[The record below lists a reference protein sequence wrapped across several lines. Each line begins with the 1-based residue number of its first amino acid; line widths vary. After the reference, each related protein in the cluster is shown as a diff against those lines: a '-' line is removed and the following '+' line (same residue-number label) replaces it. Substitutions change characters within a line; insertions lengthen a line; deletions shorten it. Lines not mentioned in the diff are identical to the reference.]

1 MPYSSDSFDR
11 EGVEFSQSE
20 QLNHLLASLPIDV
33 YERLAPHLKK
43 VDLELR
49 QVLYEPTEPMD
60 IVYFPNQSMV
70 SLVQVMENGS
80 TIEAGV
86 VGNDGMVGYPVYL
99 GGKSS
104 SSRAVVQ
111 IPGSAI
117 ALDAAILKAEF
128 DRCGDLHTLLL
139 RYSQALLAQISQT
152 AACNRFHPTEER
164 LARWLLQSQDALR
177 SPDLELTQDF
187 LASML
192 GTRRASITLAAGKLQ
207 QAGLIH
213 YNRGFIRIVNRD
225 GLEAAA
231 CECYN
236 VVQAEY
242 GRLLGA
248 RHRML

>member
-1 MPYSSDSFDR
+1 MPYSSENSDR
-11 EGVEFSQSE
+11 KGAGLSQAE
-20 QLNHLLASLPIDV
+20 QLNHLLASLPADV
-33 YERLAPHLKK
+33 YERLAPHLRKI
-43 VDLELR
+43 DLELR
-49 QVLYEPTEPMD
+49 QVLYEPTETMD
-60 IVYFPNQSMV
+60 TVYFPNQSMV
-70 SLVQVMENGS
+70 SLVQVMENGA

-86 VGNDGMVGYPVYL
+86 VGNDGIVGYPVYL

-117 ALDAAILKAEF
+117 VLNAAILKAEF
-128 DRCGDLHTLLL
+128 DRCGDLHDLLL
-139 RYSQALLAQISQT
+139 RYSQALIAQISQT

-177 SPDLELTQDF
+177 SPNLELTQDF

-213 YNRGFIRIVNRD
+213 YNRGFIQILNRNA
-225 GLEAAA
+225 LESAA

-236 VVQAEY
+236 VVKAEY
-242 GRLLGA
+242 SRLLGK
-248 RHRML
+248 RHNTL